1 MYSFLHFIF
10 YCRYFRG
17 QLETAKKAKPKKNS
31 LEVIIHIYEKKLN
44 LKNLKKTHTNTY
56 KEYNEYICTFDLKA
70 IIFLN
75 EVFKITH

>member
-1 MYSFLHFIF
+1 M
-10 YCRYFRG
+10 
-17 QLETAKKAKPKKNS
+17 KKKIKLKKF
-31 LEVIIHIYEKKLN
+31 
-44 LKNLKKTHTNTY
+44 KKTHTNTC